1 MSQHIEGPRK
11 TFKAGAALEAFR
23 RVKIT
28 DATTTPKTIGYAD
41 AGDQCIGVT
50 EQYHASGADC
60 AIYLANAQGTRKMMA
75 SEAITGGNAIYA
87 AANGKVA
94 ATGTV
99 VEGKALET
107 VTANGDILEV
117 LPVGNSDISTAITG
131 TTAATFQVDSDLGKP
146 RAGLKSQ
153 TGGTGDYVAY
163 YQAPATLTGNRTYTG
178 PADADDTLVGAAAA
192 QTLTNKTLT
201 TPVIGS
207 GGVRGGG
214 VTHVHR
220 HRVTTAEVNAGHE
233 LLPAI
238 SGYKYRVHDVAL
250 IAIGGNAAT
259 ATTVDVL
266 GTQSSSG
273 VKLLAAAVAGLT
285 RSTVLRAGAT
295 NATVLADGAS
305 FAECDANTAITIG
318 KTGSDLATATH
329 IDVLLTYETI
339 AA

>member
-1 MSQHIEGPRK
+1 MSQHVEGPRK
-11 TFKAGAALEAFR
+11 TFKAGTALEAFR

-28 DATTTPKTIGYAD
+28 DPVTSPKTIGYAG

-50 EQYHASGADC
+50 EAYVASGADC
-60 AIYLANAQGTRKMMA
+60 AIYLANAQGTRKMTA

-107 VTANGDILEV
+107 VTADGDLLEV

-131 TTAATFQVDSDLGKP
+131 TTAATFQADSDLGKP

-178 PADADDTLVGAAAA
+178 PADADDTLVGVAAA

-214 VTHVHR
+214 VAHVHR
-220 HRVTTAEVNAGHE
+220 HRVSTAEVNAGHE

-238 SGYKYRVHDVAL
+238 SGYKYRIHDITL

-266 GTQSSSG
+266 GTQSASG

-295 NATVLADGAS
+295 NAAVLADGAS